1 MCVWRRSG
9 MLSLAEGLRVNSSL
23 KELKL
28 ANQRL
33 NFTQQA
39 EESIA
44 AALEANLTLTRL
56 TIDLRSTRARDLVH
70 KYLQRNQDR
79 RRSFRQQSM

>member
-1 MCVWRRSG
+1 MSSTMSRS
-9 MLSLAEGLRVNSSL
+9 RSL

-39 EESIA
+39 EERLA
-44 AALEANLTLTRL
+44 EALEANHSLTRL
-56 TIDLRSTRARDLVH
+56 TIDLRSTRARDLIN
-70 KYLQRNQDR
+70 KYLQRNQEK
-79 RRSFRQQSM
+79 RRSLSSKS

>member
-1 MCVWRRSG
+1 M
-9 MLSLAEGLRVNSSL
+9 SLAEGLRANSSL

-56 TIDLRSTRARDLVH
+56 TIDLRSTRARDQIN
-70 KYLQRNQDR
+70 KFIQRNQDELR
-79 RRSFRQQSM
+79 RARRSITSQY